1 MKILLVRFRQIGD
14 ALLSS
19 VLCNSL
25 KKSFPDSQIDYVVYD
40 FITPLF
46 ENHPYIDNVI
56 SITSEERK
64 NPFKYFMKTWKITR
78 TKYDIVIDLM
88 GTPKSELFTLL
99 SPNAKFRIGPY
110 GSKKKIFRGN
120 TYTHGVYEPKN
131 AIDQCD
137 KFLKLLTPLKEAK
150 YNIIYDHNFVLGL
163 TSHEK
168 IIMNKKMVDSGIDF
182 SKKVFA
188 FAVNSRRPEKVYP
201 IENMKKLVTLT
212 LNKYP
217 DCQIVLFYSPDEK
230 EFIKNFHEELKN
242 NIRIFSNIQTKSIRE
257 LATLIS
263 QCDLFIGNEGG
274 PRHLAQAINLPSL
287 SIWRHGIRKDW
298 LPNKSDWNR
307 GISTEDF
314 KDTIPNYDELNQWE
328 KYALITPEKV
338 LEEIIDMV
346 NKYVKK

>member
-46 ENHPYIDNVI
+46 YNHPYIDNVI
-56 SITSEERK
+56 SITNEERK
-64 NPFKYFMKTWKITR
+64 NPFKYFMKAWKVTR

-88 GTPKSELFTLL
+88 ATPKSELFTLL
-99 SPNAKFRIGPY
+99 SPKATFRIGTY
-110 GSKKKIFRGN
+110 GSRKKRFRGN
-120 TYTHGVYEPKN
+120 TYTHGVFEPKTSV
-131 AIDQCD
+131 DQCD
-137 KFLKLLTPLKEAK
+137 KFLKLLAPLETK
-150 YNIIYDHNFVLGL
+150 YNIIYDHDFVLGL
-163 TSHEK
+163 TSDEK
-168 IIMNKKMVDSGIDF
+168 ITMNKKMINSGIDF

-201 IENMKKLVTLT
+201 VENMKKLVNLT
-212 LNKYP
+212 LDKYP
-217 DCQIVLFYSPDEK
+217 DSQIILFYSPDEK
-230 EFIKNFHEELKN
+230 EFVKNFHKELN
-242 NIRIFSNIQTKSIRE
+242 NNPRIFSNIETKSIRE
-257 LATLIS
+257 LAVLIS

-274 PRHLAQAINLPSL
+274 PRHLAQAVKLPSL
-287 SIWRHGIRKDW
+287 SIWRHNIRKDW

-307 GISTEDF
+307 GIATEDF
-314 KDTIPNYDELNQWE
+314 KNTISNYDELNHWE

-338 LEEIIDMV
+338 LDEVIDMV